1 MRRTHTLGSLRSAC
15 GAFFWSRPE
24 GIYNTIDIRRANGVS
39 PLFVY
44 ATFGAS
50 PTSSTTPSFTASS
63 PSRLWNCGESLFGA
77 VNTR

>member
-39 PLFVY
+39 LSKKAFCLRDVRRFSDLVDDAQFHGVQPVPPLEL
-44 ATFGAS
+44 
-50 PTSSTTPSFTASS
+50 
-63 PSRLWNCGESLFGA
+63 R
-77 VNTR
+77 